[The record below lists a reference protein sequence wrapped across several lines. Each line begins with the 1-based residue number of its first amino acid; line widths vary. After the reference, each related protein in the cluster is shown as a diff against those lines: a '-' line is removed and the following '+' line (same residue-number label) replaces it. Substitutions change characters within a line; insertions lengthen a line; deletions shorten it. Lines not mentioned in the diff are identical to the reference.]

1 MKTIT
6 LFLKRGVV
14 CAGASLFSLF
24 GSLFAQS
31 NLFTWNLANRGGQ
44 TTAPYSTVTTGIS
57 TSSPSG
63 VLSLGAGFNATN
75 YLTNGFTANRQTA
88 TTLADAIT
96 GNDYFSF
103 TITPNSGQQVSIT
116 QLRIRPISQNRT
128 RTFVVMSS
136 RNGFT
141 SSSTQ
146 VGSFT
151 NAVNGGSNSLVNV
164 AVSNHNNLTTA
175 TEFRVYVY
183 GYTDQYEAVGIGLK
197 PSGSTESDLYIV
209 GTVQAVSSSDT
220 QAPSVP
226 GGLTSS
232 SIGQSSFTLAWNAST
247 DNVGVTG
254 YEVFRNGTSIG
265 TTTASTRTFNV
276 TGLSAST
283 TYSMTVRAR
292 DAAGNWSAQSSALSV
307 TTSAATSS
315 TSNLIG
321 ININHPSDYQ
331 EDRAFADAM
340 RTARDWKRIDGTN
353 ATLDANGWPT
363 HDAKAIIWHGIDNM
377 QGTYRLSFNGQA
389 NIATGFGSA
398 TVSNKVYDAATN
410 KTTATLVYNSTDGAG
425 LELSFTSSGS
435 GVKNVKLMRP
445 LTPGSTSSYSETTTF
460 TTQIKNLIAKFS
472 AIRFMDWS
480 ATNSNNCVNWSER
493 VLPTQKQSSSGTG
506 YGWQGR
512 GGAWE
517 YAIQLA
523 NETNKDMWICVPAK
537 ATNDYVVQLARLIKN
552 GGGGFA
558 ALNSSLKVYVEY
570 SNETWNTAGAFTQ
583 STWSKDQAV
592 AEVNAGGSPLNYDGE
607 TNQWNWAWRRTAK
620 RIVEISNQF
629 RAEFGDAAM
638 MTRIRPVL
646 MWQQNNGQSTA
657 SQQLNFIE
665 GYYGVVRSGNPTARP
680 VSYFLYAGGGSAY
693 YNPDNNSDAL
703 TLSNI
708 WSSATFDVNN
718 FKNVIASDAHHAAAF
733 GLKHIAYEGGPS
745 LDNHGHSESVKDQA
759 WGDSRMKTEVEEHHT
774 AWSNQG
780 ADLLMYFTSSG
791 SDYQWSFTRDIF
803 NLNTPKLQA
812 IDAIRAGTKASV
824 TLGRSLPAQI
834 DGKAFSAAKISY
846 KTPGTGSQAVT
857 NGEWFSYA
865 IRTASTARY
874 NVSIT
879 YKATASATIQVL
891 LGTSVIANIN
901 VSSTGGAE
909 QTTSAFGLGSLAADK
924 LYGLRVKST
933 SGSFEVVRVNINSCT
948 SCKQSA
954 EEVSE
959 SATASLAVYPN
970 PASDRFIVDVN
981 AATEHEVKL
990 ALYSYVGI
998 KVYASS
1004 HSVSEGVNTIPVYL
1018 SSLSPGV
1025 YILEVIANGK
1035 VNRERLVI
1043 E

>member
-592 AEVNAGGSPLNYDGE
+592 AEV
-607 TNQWNWAWRRTAK
+607 
-620 RIVEISNQF
+620 
-629 RAEFGDAAM
+629 
-638 MTRIRPVL
+638 
-646 MWQQNNGQSTA
+646 
-657 SQQLNFIE
+657 
-665 GYYGVVRSGNPTARP
+665 
-680 VSYFLYAGGGSAY
+680 
-693 YNPDNNSDAL
+693 
-703 TLSNI
+703 
-708 WSSATFDVNN
+708 
-718 FKNVIASDAHHAAAF
+718 
-733 GLKHIAYEGGPS
+733 
-745 LDNHGHSESVKDQA
+745 
-759 WGDSRMKTEVEEHHT
+759 
-774 AWSNQG
+774 
-780 ADLLMYFTSSG
+780 
-791 SDYQWSFTRDIF
+791 
-803 NLNTPKLQA
+803 
-812 IDAIRAGTKASV
+812 
-824 TLGRSLPAQI
+824 
-834 DGKAFSAAKISY
+834 
-846 KTPGTGSQAVT
+846 
-857 NGEWFSYA
+857 
-865 IRTASTARY
+865 
-874 NVSIT
+874 
-879 YKATASATIQVL
+879 VL
-891 LGTSVIANIN
+891 L
-901 VSSTGGAE
+901 
-909 QTTSAFGLGSLAADK
+909 
-924 LYGLRVKST
+924 
-933 SGSFEVVRVNINSCT
+933 
-948 SCKQSA
+948 
-954 EEVSE
+954 
-959 SATASLAVYPN
+959 
-970 PASDRFIVDVN
+970 
-981 AATEHEVKL
+981 
-990 ALYSYVGI
+990 
-998 KVYASS
+998 
-1004 HSVSEGVNTIPVYL
+1004 
-1018 SSLSPGV
+1018 
-1025 YILEVIANGK
+1025 
-1035 VNRERLVI
+1035 
-1043 E
+1043 